1 MLCPRTLNTAA
12 GSIPSA
18 SFDRQISAKTD
29 EYLMWPKQV
38 IARIEGGLGNQLFQ
52 YAAARSLADRLGT
65 GLALDLRS
73 LAENGDRP
81 FQLDLYRIR
90 AEIASPDQLAGLPD
104 WRSTRWG
111 RMRSALSQAVPAL
124 SSYPVFW
131 PRSFAYDPRF
141 ERITRPA
148 YLVGYW
154 QSERYFAWNRTRL
167 LQDIQLREEIPSA
180 LASLQDS
187 IHATQSV
194 ALHIRRGDYVS
205 NTAAAQFHGLCDMA
219 YYQRSVRTLKEV
231 HPDIEVFVFSDEPDW
246 ARAHLQLPAPMHVV
260 DANPPDQGHIDMELM
275 RQCRH
280 HVIANSSFSWWGAWR
295 CESAEQRVYA
305 PGRWF
310 ADPGV
315 DTSDVIPSRW
325 TRL

>member
-1 MLCPRTLNTAA
+1 
-12 GSIPSA
+12 
-18 SFDRQISAKTD
+18 
-29 EYLMWPKQV
+29 MWPTQV

-52 YAAARSLADRLGT
+52 YAAARSLADRLGV
-65 GLALDLRS
+65 GLVLDLRS
-73 LAENGDRP
+73 LAANGDRP
-81 FQLDLYRIR
+81 FQLDLYKIR
-90 AEIASPDQLAGLPD
+90 AVVASTEMLAALPD
-104 WRSTRWG
+104 WKPTRWG
-111 RMRSALSQAVPAL
+111 RMRAALSRVAPAVCAF
-124 SSYPVFW
+124 PVVW

-141 ERITRPA
+141 ESITRPV

-154 QSERYFAWNRTRL
+154 QSEKYFAWNRGAL
-167 LQDIQLREEIPSA
+167 LKDIQLRVPVPDEVA
-180 LASLQDS
+180 KVLAR
-187 IHATQSV
+187 INATNSV

-205 NTAAAQFHGLCDMA
+205 NAAAAQFHGLCDMA
-219 YYQRSVRTLKEV
+219 YYQHAVQALKDE

-246 ARAHLQLPAPMHVV
+246 ARENLKLPVPTHVV

-295 CESAEQRVYA
+295 CELPGQHVYA

-315 DTSDVIPSRW
+315 DTSDVTPARW
-325 TRL
+325 IRL